1 MDGIWSRACAV
12 LTLALVGTL
21 CAAAPALATDGYV
34 KGKKWNDTN
43 ANGVKDTGEQTIKD
57 WWIYVDLDRDG
68 VYDANEPKA
77 KTDSSGN
84 YYIGSIKWWVPNHE
98 PRTYDVRELPAS
110 QQPDPSLSA
119 CSFPSGCKHT
129 LTFKYSDHQFSGKDF
144 GNYKPAKLIVKKVN
158 VGGDQGDAF
167 GFTTSGSGL
176 SNFTLAASDAPK
188 SFDSL
193 KPGTFSV
200 AETADARYTLTKT
213 ECSDG
218 SSVSSIKLSSGE
230 TVTCTFTNTQKT
242 GKIKVVKN
250 LIPSN
255 DTGTFDLEVNG
266 KTVVSGGNGANATVT
281 VPTGTNHSV
290 AETGTTLGKY
300 ISSLSCTDGTTGTT
314 SGSGITV
321 TAGQTTVCTFTNER
335 KVGKIK
341 VVKRLAPAS
350 DSGRFDL
357 KIGDDVVADGVGD
370 GGEGQK
376 FVAPGTYT
384 VSEAGDGTDLAKYA
398 SSVECDNGLK
408 ADGPSVDVKIDS
420 GESITCTITNTRK
433 TGTIKVVK
441 ALLPATDAGR
451 FDLKVGDDV
460 VADGVGDGGNGSK
473 QVDPGTYTVSE
484 AGDGATDLADY
495 LSSVACDNGVTANG
509 TSVAVTVD
517 SNETVTCTIT
527 NTRKADLTVTKTEG
541 GSTTLS
547 RDWVFT
553 LTGGPANVDITR
565 STGDG
570 NPLDFGTL
578 APGEYTLCETGLP
591 DGWFS
596 SLGVATG
603 GKVCTQITLTAGEN
617 GEVAV
622 DNTTPAIGLVKQVRR
637 TGDQAWLKEATLK
650 VGEIAEYQ
658 LTVTNEGVGPLVN
671 VAVTDDR
678 CDSAPAYVSGDADND
693 AELDESETWA
703 YLCDHVIT
711 AGDGAQFVNTAK
723 VDATDKRGNPV
734 DDTDTA
740 TVKVTTPE
748 NPPSDPPTTPPTSQP
763 NGGGA
768 VLPEEVV
775 SGAAR
780 MRGPSGC
787 VSKRF
792 NATVRGRQIAR
803 VTFFVDGRK
812 VKRVNAKSGQRVF
825 KLGISPTKFG
835 KGIHRVTA
843 KVVFK
848 QASGTKAR
856 TLRLSFQRCARQVVA
871 PRFTG

>member
-1 MDGIWSRACAV
+1 MDGIWSRACGV

-43 ANGVKDTGEQTIKD
+43 ANGVKDSGEPVVKD
-57 WWIYVDLDRDG
+57 WWIYLDLDRDG
-68 VYDANEPKA
+68 VHDANEPKA

-84 YYIGSIKWWVPNHE
+84 YSISGIRWWVPNHE

-110 QQPDPSLSA
+110 QQPDPALDN
-119 CSFPSGCKHT
+119 CSYPTDCKWT
-129 LTFKYSDHQFSGKDF
+129 LTFKNSSHMFSGKDF
-144 GNYKPAKLIVKKVN
+144 GNYKKAKLIIKKVN
-158 VGGDQGDAF
+158 VGGDQADAF

-176 SNFTLAASDAPK
+176 GSFTLAAKDAPK
-188 SFDSL
+188 EFGSL
-193 KPGTFSV
+193 KPGTYGV

-218 SSVSSIKLSSGE
+218 SSVSSIKLSAGE
-230 TVTCTFTNTQKT
+230 TVTCTFTNTRKT
-242 GKIKVVKN
+242 GKIKVVKH

-255 DTGTFDLEVNG
+255 DSGTFDLKVNG
-266 KTVVSGGNGANATVT
+266 NTEVSGGDGANATVT

-300 ISSLSCTDGTTGTT
+300 TSALSCTDGTTGTT

-321 TAGQTTVCTFTNER
+321 TAGETTVCTFTNTR
-335 KVGKIK
+335 KSAKIK
-341 VVKRLAPAS
+341 VVKALLPAS
-350 DSGRFDL
+350 DAGRFDL
-357 KIGDDVVADGVGD
+357 KVGDDVVADGVGD
-370 GGEGQK
+370 GGAGEK
-376 FVAPGTYT
+376 VVAPGTYT
-384 VSEAGDGTDLAKYA
+384 VSELGDTTDLAKYD
-398 SSVECDNGLK
+398 SSVACDNGVTANGTS
-408 ADGPSVDVKIDS
+408 ADVSVDSNETV
-420 GESITCTITNTRK
+420 TCTITNTRR

-460 VADGVGDGGNGSK
+460 VADAVGDGGQGSK
-473 QVDPGTYTVSE
+473 AVQPGTYTVSE
-484 AGDGATDLADY
+484 AGDDTDLAGY
-495 LSSVACDNGVTANG
+495 LSSVACDNGVTADG

-517 SNETVTCTIT
+517 SDETVTCTIT
-527 NTRKADLTVTKTEG
+527 NTRKADLKLTKTEG
-541 GSTTLS
+541 GSDALS
-547 RDWVFT
+547 RSWTFQ
-553 LTGGPANVDITR
+553 LTGGPGQVDVTR

-570 NPLDFGTL
+570 NPVTWTGL
-578 APGEYTLCETGLP
+578 APGEYTLCELELP
-591 DGWFS
+591 AGWFS
-596 SLGVATG
+596 SLGVATD
-603 GKVCTQITLTAGEN
+603 GKVCTQITLTAGES
-617 GEVAV
+617 GEVVV
-622 DNTTPAIGLVKQVRR
+622 DNTKPAIGLVKEVRR
-637 TGDQAWLKEATLK
+637 GGDQAWAKEATLL
-650 VGEIAEYQ
+650 VGQLAEYR

-671 VAVTDDR
+671 VNVTDDR

-693 AELDESETWA
+693 AALDKTETWT
-703 YLCDHVIT
+703 YRCDHVIT
-711 AGDGAQFVNTAK
+711 AGDGASFVNTAK

-748 NPPSDPPTTPPTSQP
+748 NPPETPPTTPPTSQP
-763 NGGGA
+763 EGGGE

-780 MRGPSGC
+780 IKGPSGC